1 LRSILADITSAQGA
15 TTRAAL
21 HALGHPYRAIRAEVA
36 SGALEAI
43 GRSWVVAP
51 DANPAIGA
59 ALRSGGV
66 LGGASA
72 LRSYGVWVTELP
84 VVQIATRPHS
94 SPPTVLEG
102 ERIWSDFSIDDKPW
116 RVSLVDA
123 LAQHAR
129 RVERDDAIAS
139 IDSALHKG
147 LLDDGALDRLF
158 ALLPL
163 RCRPWRRELDASAE
177 SGLESLLRV
186 PCRDRGWRVETQVPA
201 PGGGRG
207 DLLIDGWLWVETDG
221 DEWHDN
227 EKQAAKDRKRGTA
240 ITAAG
245 GRWLRFGYAD
255 VVHERPRTMS
265 VIELVMAQGR
275 PAPARLTG

>member
-1 LRSILADITSAQGA
+1 MADVLAAQGA

-36 SGALEAI
+36 SGALQAI
-43 GRSWVVAP
+43 GRSWVIAP

-84 VVQIATRPHS
+84 PVQIATRPHS
-94 SPPTVLEG
+94 SPPRVLEG
-102 ERIWSDFSIDDKPW
+102 ERIWSNFTVDEKPW

-129 RVERDDAIAS
+129 RVEREDAIAS
-139 IDSALHKG
+139 IDSALHQG
-147 LLDDGALDRLF
+147 LLDEEGLDRLF
-158 ALLPL
+158 ARLPR
-163 RCRPWRRELDASAE
+163 RCRPWRRQLDPSAE

-186 PCRDRGWRVETQVPA
+186 PCRDRGWRVETQMPA
-201 PGGGRG
+201 PDGGRG

-221 DEWHDN
+221 DEWHDDA
-227 EKQAAKDRKRGTA
+227 KQAAKDRRRGTA

-255 VVHERPRTMS
+255 VVHERPRTMA

-275 PAPARLTG
+275 PTQVRLAG

>member
-1 LRSILADITSAQGA
+1 MADVLAAQGA

-21 HALGHPYRAIRAEVA
+21 HGLGHPYRAIRAEVA
-36 SGALEAI
+36 SGALQAI
-43 GRSWVVAP
+43 GRSWVIAP

-59 ALRSGGV
+59 ALRSGGL
-66 LGGASA
+66 LGGGSA
-72 LRSYGVWVTELP
+72 LRSYGVWVTELSA
-84 VVQIATRPHS
+84 VQIATRPHS
-94 SPPTVLEG
+94 SPPRVLEG
-102 ERIWSDFSIDDKPW
+102 ERIWSDFTVDEKPW

-129 RVERDDAIAS
+129 RVEREDAIAS
-139 IDSALHKG
+139 IDSALHQG
-147 LLDDGALDRLF
+147 RLDDDGLDRLF
-158 ALLPL
+158 ALLPQ
-163 RCRPWRRELDASAE
+163 RCRAWRLQLDASAE

-186 PCRDRGWRVETQVPA
+186 PCRDRGWRVETQMPA

-227 EKQAAKDRKRGTA
+227 EKQAAKDRRRGTA

-255 VVHERPRTMS
+255 VVHERPRTMA

-275 PAPARLTG
+275 PAQVRLAC